1 MSIKCSEVVNYNICQ
16 GYYKMISLVFDDEL
30 KYIRSYKS
38 LLSDY
43 FKKVLSLQVNLG
55 LKLGQPPEEFANAS
69 WLNCTPILKLTQ
81 YIPKM
86 IQKQLESIKNFL
98 DEFEKSIEKIDDFL
112 KEKSNSIKNYQE
124 KYENSNEE
132 LLKKYLDVEKIKATF
147 LESIEKTED
156 TILKYYNNKKK
167 LDNAKINKLNDND
180 FKIIYDKNKEYEAQ
194 KKILISGTKKYE
206 KEYINIIEK
215 TRNTEKKFINT
226 INDSINGIKDI
237 SSDISS
243 KVKDI
248 LVSFFTSIRDSY
260 KIPLDLIDS
269 SLLNLKDLNQKEITN
284 NSMIATFNKEKNLEP
299 VEPQKYNLKSIE
311 LNNENE
317 KKNKSFWS
325 KLIKGKNSDKNKN
338 KFIQF
343 EDGFEE
349 MTYFEDEANVYTIKE
364 IFKNFVLI
372 NTNELNIEVEEEKN
386 ITKNYTC
393 KIISNMSV
401 KSNNENNIEEEEKNN
416 LINLLSKHHNRI
428 IFLHKLNDYR
438 AMCQFELNERSYKL
452 LGELFFYI
460 INISKTE
467 KDYHCV
473 EMVIILSKTYYILK
487 DKKTKVYLQNL
498 IIDNKYFKLK
508 DFWEELLIY
517 SISKEVAR
525 SNKREKIGRENEN
538 KLKVKNDN
546 IIFSQLLTL
555 IDNMFD
561 FGADEN
567 LVKNIIE
574 PKLIFY
580 KIGDNLKDTI
590 NDVIGSKIK
599 EKANNSKEEGKNR
612 ER

>member
-1 MSIKCSEVVNYNICQ
+1 
-16 GYYKMISLVFDDEL
+16 
-30 KYIRSYKS
+30 
-38 LLSDY
+38 
-43 FKKVLSLQVNLG
+43 
-55 LKLGQPPEEFANAS
+55 
-69 WLNCTPILKLTQ
+69 
-81 YIPKM
+81 
-86 IQKQLESIKNFL
+86 
-98 DEFEKSIEKIDDFL
+98 
-112 KEKSNSIKNYQE
+112 
-124 KYENSNEE
+124 
-132 LLKKYLDVEKIKATF
+132 
-147 LESIEKTED
+147 
-156 TILKYYNNKKK
+156 
-167 LDNAKINKLNDND
+167 
-180 FKIIYDKNKEYEAQ
+180 
-194 KKILISGTKKYE
+194 
-206 KEYINIIEK
+206 
-215 TRNTEKKFINT
+215 
-226 INDSINGIKDI
+226 
-237 SSDISS
+237 
-243 KVKDI
+243 
-248 LVSFFTSIRDSY
+248 
-260 KIPLDLIDS
+260 
-269 SLLNLKDLNQKEITN
+269 
-284 NSMIATFNKEKNLEP
+284 
-299 VEPQKYNLKSIE
+299 
-311 LNNENE
+311 
-317 KKNKSFWS
+317 
-325 KLIKGKNSDKNKN
+325 
-338 KFIQF
+338 
-343 EDGFEE
+343 
-349 MTYFEDEANVYTIKE
+349 
-364 IFKNFVLI
+364 
-372 NTNELNIEVEEEKN
+372 
-386 ITKNYTC
+386 
-393 KIISNMSV
+393 MSV
-401 KSNNENNIEEEEKNN
+401 KSNNENNIEEEKKNN

-599 EKANNSKEEGKNR
+599 EKANNNKEEGKNR